1 MLLKSTALPIATL
14 ISVCASL
21 ALPQGDKPCTE
32 GTEGTEITPELLT
45 QIAPKTASC
54 AGAEFPGECAD
65 ASRAAIAISNS
76 FTKYDVKTNGQK
88 AALIAIM
95 LFESADFQYNK
106 NHFPVPGKSRPTC
119 TNIVNG

>member
-1 MLLKSTALPIATL
+1 MLFKSTALPLATL
-14 ISVCASL
+14 IPACL
-21 ALPQGDKPCTE
+21 ALPQGVKPCTE
-32 GTEGTEITPELLT
+32 ETEGTEITPELLI

-54 AGAEFPGECAD
+54 EGAAFPGECAD

-76 FTKYDVKTNGQK
+76 FTKYDIKTNGQK

-106 NHFPVPGKSRPTC
+106 NHYPEPGKSSHTYLYQP
-119 TNIVNG
+119 